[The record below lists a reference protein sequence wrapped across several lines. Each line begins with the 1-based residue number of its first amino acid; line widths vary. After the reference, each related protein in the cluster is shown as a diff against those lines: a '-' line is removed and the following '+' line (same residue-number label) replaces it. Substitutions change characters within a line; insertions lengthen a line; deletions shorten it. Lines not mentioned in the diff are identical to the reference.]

1 MVVSLIR
8 CVCVRV
14 HACMRACVHARARV
28 CTMMLTFKR
37 LLFFLPANTDDS
49 TRWPFSLRAAPPVY
63 PSVPGPQLNVTSID
77 SVRRWITKRPEVL
90 SSIVMLLREDHPLL
104 LERVC
109 ATLANIALFAPSIPF
124 ILRQTVN
131 TKDSDDM
138 SKALLAQEHVEALR
152 QQQEDLLLEEIRL
165 RERMRDRNS
174 QDDKGGGSASSYG
187 AGTDSTWGAAAEADM
202 LLLSEIDKRREVIT
216 QRLQDLAFEREF
228 TQINS
233 RVPLVTLLSRLVTMH
248 DQPSR
253 ARSARSQ
260 AQRLLLNLR

>member
-1 MVVSLIR
+1 
-8 CVCVRV
+8 
-14 HACMRACVHARARV
+14 
-28 CTMMLTFKR
+28 
-37 LLFFLPANTDDS
+37 
-49 TRWPFSLRAAPPVY
+49 
-63 PSVPGPQLNVTSID
+63 
-77 SVRRWITKRPEVL
+77 
-90 SSIVMLLREDHPLL
+90 MLLREDHPLL

-253 ARSARSQ
+253 ARSVRSQ